1 MRPASSEALNR
12 LVSFVKGDTW
22 EGLPSI
28 TVNNRLAPGNLS
40 KVKMAFKLDPNVVL
54 PVLELTQDNGGITII
69 DDANWVF
76 SVNPGRYPLA
86 AGKYY
91 WQIETADDGTPAYV
105 QTLLDGTGQV
115 LADHTSITP

>member
-1 MRPASSEALNR
+1 MQPASSEALDS

-40 KVKMAFKLDPNVVL
+40 KVKMAFKLDPRILV
-54 PVLELTQDNGGITII
+54 PVLELTQDNGGISII
-69 DDANWVF
+69 DAVNWVF

-86 AGKYY
+86 VGKYY
-91 WQIETADDGTPAYV
+91 WQIETADDGDPAYV
-105 QTLLDGTGQV
+105 QTLLAGTGQV